1 MDLYDNIAN
10 ALNKKG
16 INVAIG
22 NMYDAMSIW
31 KQYWR
36 GSVNDFHFYSVK
48 LANGTTKTCERL
60 TMNMAKKVS
69 EDFAKLLWTEKTQ
82 IQLSN
87 KKATERLWSV
97 LDSKENSLT
106 INLPI
111 FIEKVCAL
119 GSGMLVEYKK
129 EGKTIIDYID
139 GDCIIPYNIQI
150 E

>member
-87 KKATERLWSV
+87 KKGYGV
-97 LDSKENSLT
+97 
-106 INLPI
+106 
-111 FIEKVCAL
+111 F
-119 GSGMLVEYKK
+119 
-129 EGKTIIDYID
+129 
-139 GDCIIPYNIQI
+139 
-150 E
+150 